1 MFEFFCKT
9 NSTIQLLHKIIIF
22 VETYNEDKVD
32 GFMEKKKWKS
42 YDYSLIITIILLS
55 LFGLVMIYSASMVSA
70 IQRYEVESD
79 YFFGK
84 QRFIMLFSLGIFVI
98 FSMAPYRWWS
108 KKIILIPTMLCSIL
122 VLGGLLVYGH
132 VAGNAQSWINIGP
145 IRIQPSEFVKT
156 IVIIYLSAA
165 YANKQSYIND
175 FNRAIAPP
183 LVYLV
188 VVLFLIIRQ
197 PDFGTAAIIGLIA
210 AMIIFTSGISFK
222 MITKFVGF
230 GLIAFILIFLF
241 KDLVLTD
248 EQLSRFS
255 TRSNPFDEIQ
265 DSGYHLVNS
274 YIAIGSGGVSGLGL
288 GKGVQKLGYLPESH
302 TDFIM
307 AVIAEELGLWGVAF
321 VILSL
326 AFIVFRGLLIGMRST
341 DAFGSLMAIG
351 ISSMIGI
358 QTFINLAGIS
368 GIIPL
373 TGVPLPFVS
382 YGGSSFLQLSV
393 AVGILVNISKYA
405 YSESKNNNKTK
416 TETLKKRTAVSNNTV
431 PFRM

>member
-1 MFEFFCKT
+1 M
-9 NSTIQLLHKIIIF
+9 IF
-22 VETYNEDKVD
+22 VETYNVDKVD

-42 YDYSLIITIILLS
+42 YDYSLIITIVLLS
-55 LFGLVMIYSASMVSA
+55 LFGLVMVFSASMVSA
-70 IQRYEVESD
+70 IQWYEVESD
-79 YFFGK
+79 YFFKK
-84 QRFIMLFSLGIFVI
+84 QRFIMITSLVIFV
-98 FSMAPYRWWS
+98 FFAMAPYRWWS
-108 KKIILIPTMLCSIL
+108 QKFILIPIMLCSIG

-156 IVIIYLSAA
+156 IVIIYLSAT
-165 YANKQSYIND
+165 YAKKQSYIND

-188 VVLFLIIRQ
+188 IVLVLIIKQ

-210 AMIIFTSGISFK
+210 MMIIFASGVSYK
-222 MITKFVGF
+222 MIARFIGIGV
-230 GLIAFILIFLF
+230 IAIVLMVLF
-241 KDLVLTD
+241 KNLFFTD

-255 TRSNPFDEIQ
+255 TRSNPFEEMQ

-274 YIAIGSGGVSGLGL
+274 YIAIGSGGINGLGI

-326 AFIVFRGLLIGMRST
+326 AFIVFRGLMIGMRST

-358 QTFINLAGIS
+358 QAFINLGGIS
-368 GIIPL
+368 GVIPL

-405 YSESKNNNKTK
+405 YSESKNNIKESKTDISNKRST
-416 TETLKKRTAVSNNTV
+416 VSNKTV

>member
-1 MFEFFCKT
+1 M
-9 NSTIQLLHKIIIF
+9 IF
-22 VETYNEDKVD
+22 VETDNVDKVD

-42 YDYSLIITIILLS
+42 YDYSLIITIVLLS
-55 LFGLVMIYSASMVSA
+55 LFGLVMVFSASMVSA
-70 IQRYEVESD
+70 IQWYEVESD
-79 YFFGK
+79 YFFKK
-84 QRFIMLFSLGIFVI
+84 QRFIMITSLVIFV
-98 FSMAPYRWWS
+98 FFAMAPYRWWS
-108 KKIILIPTMLCSIL
+108 QKFILIPIMLCSIG

-156 IVIIYLSAA
+156 IVIIYLSAT
-165 YANKQSYIND
+165 YAKKQSYIND

-188 VVLFLIIRQ
+188 IVLVLIIKQ

-210 AMIIFTSGISFK
+210 MMIIFASGVSYK
-222 MITKFVGF
+222 MIARFIGIGV
-230 GLIAFILIFLF
+230 IAIVLMVLF
-241 KDLVLTD
+241 KNLFFTD

-255 TRSNPFDEIQ
+255 TRSNPFEEMQ

-274 YIAIGSGGVSGLGL
+274 YIAIGSGGVNGLGI

-326 AFIVFRGLLIGMRST
+326 AFIVFRGLMIGMRST

-358 QTFINLAGIS
+358 QAFINLGGIS
-368 GIIPL
+368 GVIPL

-405 YSESKNNNKTK
+405 YSESINNTKESKTDISNKRST
-416 TETLKKRTAVSNNTV
+416 VSNKTV

>member
-1 MFEFFCKT
+1 M
-9 NSTIQLLHKIIIF
+9 IF
-22 VETYNEDKVD
+22 VETYNVDKVD

-42 YDYSLIITIILLS
+42 YDYSLIITIVLLS
-55 LFGLVMIYSASMVSA
+55 LFGLVMVFSASMVSA
-70 IQRYEVESD
+70 IQWYEVESD
-79 YFFGK
+79 YFFKK
-84 QRFIMLFSLGIFVI
+84 QRFIMITSLVIFV
-98 FSMAPYRWWS
+98 FFAMAPYRWWS
-108 KKIILIPTMLCSIL
+108 QKFILIPIMLCSIG

-156 IVIIYLSAA
+156 IVIIYLSAT
-165 YANKQSYIND
+165 YAKKQSYIND

-188 VVLFLIIRQ
+188 IVLVLIIKQ

-210 AMIIFTSGISFK
+210 MMIIFASGVSYK
-222 MITKFVGF
+222 MIARFIGIGV
-230 GLIAFILIFLF
+230 IAIVLMVLF
-241 KDLVLTD
+241 KNLFFTD

-255 TRSNPFDEIQ
+255 TRSNPFEEMQ

-274 YIAIGSGGVSGLGL
+274 YIAIGSGGINGLGI

-326 AFIVFRGLLIGMRST
+326 AFIVFRGLMIGMRST

-358 QTFINLAGIS
+358 QAFINLGGIS
-368 GIIPL
+368 GVIPL

-405 YSESKNNNKTK
+405 YSESKNNNQESKTDISN
-416 TETLKKRTAVSNNTV
+416 KRSTVSNKTV

>member
-1 MFEFFCKT
+1 
-9 NSTIQLLHKIIIF
+9 
-22 VETYNEDKVD
+22 
-32 GFMEKKKWKS
+32 MEKKKWKS
-42 YDYSLIITIILLS
+42 YDYSLIITIVLLS
-55 LFGLVMIYSASMVSA
+55 LFGLVMVFSASMVSA
-70 IQRYEVESD
+70 IQWYEVESD
-79 YFFGK
+79 YFFKK
-84 QRFIMLFSLGIFVI
+84 QRFIMITSLVIFV
-98 FSMAPYRWWS
+98 FFAMAPYRWWS
-108 KKIILIPTMLCSIL
+108 QKFILIPIMLCSIG

-156 IVIIYLSAA
+156 IVIIYLSAT
-165 YANKQSYIND
+165 YAKKQSYIND

-188 VVLFLIIRQ
+188 IVLVLIIKQ

-210 AMIIFTSGISFK
+210 MMIIFASGVSYK
-222 MITKFVGF
+222 MIARFIGIGV
-230 GLIAFILIFLF
+230 IAIVLMVLF
-241 KDLVLTD
+241 KNLFFTD

-255 TRSNPFDEIQ
+255 TRSNPFEEMQ

-274 YIAIGSGGVSGLGL
+274 YIAIGSGGVNGLGI

-326 AFIVFRGLLIGMRST
+326 AFIVFRGLMIGMRST

-358 QTFINLAGIS
+358 QAFINLGGIS
-368 GIIPL
+368 GVIPL

-405 YSESKNNNKTK
+405 YSESINNTKESKTDISNKRST
-416 TETLKKRTAVSNNTV
+416 VSNKTV

>member
-1 MFEFFCKT
+1 
-9 NSTIQLLHKIIIF
+9 
-22 VETYNEDKVD
+22 
-32 GFMEKKKWKS
+32 MEKKKWKS
-42 YDYSLIITIILLS
+42 YDYSLIITIVLLS
-55 LFGLVMIYSASMVSA
+55 LFGLVMIFSASMVST
-70 IQRYEVESD
+70 IQWYEVESD
-79 YFFGK
+79 YFFKK
-84 QRFIMLFSLGIFVI
+84 QRFIMLTSLVIFV
-98 FSMAPYRWWS
+98 FFAMAPYRWWS
-108 KKIILIPTMLCSIL
+108 QKFILIPIMLCSIG

-156 IVIIYLSAA
+156 IVIIYLSAT
-165 YANKQSYIND
+165 YAKKQSYIND

-183 LVYLV
+183 LLYLV
-188 VVLFLIIRQ
+188 IVLFLIIKQ

-210 AMIIFTSGISFK
+210 MMIIFASGVSYK
-222 MITKFVGF
+222 MIARFIGIGVIAIV
-230 GLIAFILIFLF
+230 LIVLF
-241 KDLVLTD
+241 KNLFFTD

-255 TRSNPFDEIQ
+255 TRSNPFEEMQ

-274 YIAIGSGGVSGLGL
+274 YIAIGSGGVNGLGL

-326 AFIVFRGLLIGMRST
+326 AFIVFRGLLIGMRSK

-351 ISSMIGI
+351 VSSMIGI
-358 QTFINLAGIS
+358 QAFINLGGIS
-368 GIIPL
+368 GVIPL

-382 YGGSSFLQLSV
+382 YGGSSFLQLSI

-405 YSESKNNNKTK
+405 YSESKNSTK
-416 TETLKKRTAVSNNTV
+416 QSITETSNKRSTVSNKTV

>member
-1 MFEFFCKT
+1 
-9 NSTIQLLHKIIIF
+9 
-22 VETYNEDKVD
+22 
-32 GFMEKKKWKS
+32 MEKKKWKS
-42 YDYSLIITIILLS
+42 YDYSLIITIVLLS
-55 LFGLVMIYSASMVSA
+55 LFGLVMIFSASMVST
-70 IQRYEVESD
+70 IQWYEVESD
-79 YFFGK
+79 YFFKK
-84 QRFIMLFSLGIFVI
+84 QRFIMLTSLVIFV
-98 FSMAPYRWWS
+98 FFAMAPYRWWS
-108 KKIILIPTMLCSIL
+108 QKFILIPIMLCSIG

-156 IVIIYLSAA
+156 IVIIYLSAT
-165 YANKQSYIND
+165 YAKKQSYIND

-188 VVLFLIIRQ
+188 IVLFLIIKQ

-210 AMIIFTSGISFK
+210 MMIIFTSGVSYK
-222 MITKFVGF
+222 MIARFIGIGVIGIV
-230 GLIAFILIFLF
+230 LIVLF
-241 KDLVLTD
+241 KDLFFTD
-248 EQLSRFS
+248 EQLSRFT
-255 TRSNPFDEIQ
+255 TRSNPFEEMQ

-274 YIAIGSGGVSGLGL
+274 YIAIGSGGVNGLGL

-351 ISSMIGI
+351 VSSMIGI
-358 QTFINLAGIS
+358 QAFINLGGIS
-368 GIIPL
+368 GVIPL

-405 YSESKNNNKTK
+405 YSESKNNTNQSKAENSNKK
-416 TETLKKRTAVSNNTV
+416 SSVSNKTV
-431 PFRM
+431 PFRI